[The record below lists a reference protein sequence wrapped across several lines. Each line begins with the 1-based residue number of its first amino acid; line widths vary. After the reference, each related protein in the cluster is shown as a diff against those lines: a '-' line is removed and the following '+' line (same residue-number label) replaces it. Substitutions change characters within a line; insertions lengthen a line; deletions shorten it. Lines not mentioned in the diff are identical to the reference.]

1 MVKQNKKDKK
11 KKMKSLVLILFLTI
25 VLLSTSTYA
34 WFTAN
39 RSVSIDPID
48 VHIAAS
54 SGLQISVDA
63 SEWKTIISNDDIKTP
78 GEYTSNT
85 TYNLNQLP
93 TELSPV
99 STTGDV
105 TNGYLTFYKGTVA
118 GDASGNMALTATATG
133 AEQYRTTGDYIAFDV
148 FLKVDDETADI
159 YLENGSGVTVT
170 VPQSGTNPD
179 KGLQYAARYAFVIE
193 GHTNSDDTVA
203 NMQKLIGSGSSTA
216 VVVEPNYD
224 AHKSGGTTNAA
235 RYYGISTATTA
246 ASGVDPIS
254 YLGVKAAI
262 SDPIVLIDTNPGV
275 GGSPSNT
282 YFKAIGDL
290 RRTNVAYSNGT
301 DTYTYYGKG
310 SSDSNLL
317 KLFTLDQGVTKVR
330 VYMWVEGQDVDC
342 ENSASGAF
350 LTYKLGFTLD
360 DAE

>member
-1 MVKQNKKDKK
+1 MEKNKKDKK
-11 KKMKSLVLILFLTI
+11 KKMKSLILLLFLTI

-63 SEWKTIISNDDIKTP
+63 SEWKTIISNDDIKNP
-78 GEYTSNT
+78 GEYASNT
-85 TYNLNQLP
+85 ARNLNQLP
-93 TELSPV
+93 TELAPV
-99 STTGDV
+99 STTGDA
-105 TNGYLTFYKGTVA
+105 TNGYLTFYKGVVA
-118 GDASGNMALTATATG
+118 GDTSGNMALTATATG
-133 AEQYRTTGDYIAFDV
+133 AEQFRTTGDYIAFDV
-148 FLKVDDETADI
+148 FLKVDDEEADV

-170 VPQSGTNPD
+170 VPQTGTNPD

-203 NMQKLIGSGSSTA
+203 NMQNLVASGSTTA
-216 VVVEPNYD
+216 TIFEPNYD

-235 RYYGISTATTA
+235 RYYGISNATTA

-262 SDPIVLIDTNPGV
+262 TNPIVLIDTNPG
-275 GGSPSNT
+275 GDPSST
-282 YFKAIGDL
+282 YFKAVSDL
-290 RRTNVAYSNGT
+290 KRTNVAYSNG
-301 DTYTYYGKG
+301 DASYSYYGKQ
-310 SSDSNLL
+310 SSDTNLV
-317 KLFTLDQGVTKVR
+317 KAFTLTQGVTKVR

>member
-159 YLENGSGVTVT
+159 YLENGFTVR
-170 VPQSGTNPD
+170 G
-179 KGLQYAARYAFVIE
+179 E
-193 GHTNSDDTVA
+193 
-203 NMQKLIGSGSSTA
+203 SSC
-216 VVVEPNYD
+216 
-224 AHKSGGTTNAA
+224 
-235 RYYGISTATTA
+235 
-246 ASGVDPIS
+246 VDPVNFNKQIGEEIS
-254 YLGVKAAI
+254 FENAKDKIWVLEGYL
-262 SDPIVLIDTNPGV
+262 LQE
-275 GGSPSNT
+275 
-282 YFKAIGDL
+282 
-290 RRTNVAYSNGT
+290 
-301 DTYTYYGKG
+301 
-310 SSDSNLL
+310 
-317 KLFTLDQGVTKVR
+317 KLYQLFQFTPL
-330 VYMWVEGQDVDC
+330 
-342 ENSASGAF
+342 
-350 LTYKLGFTLD
+350 
-360 DAE
+360 